1 MQSAIKK
8 IGKGK
13 PLAVEISLTSI
24 DPMRQRYLVTALEIP
39 DPQGRYSCN
48 LAQSRHKNEM
58 GWKMRAT
65 NCATRTAESGSV

>member
-1 MQSAIKK
+1 
-8 IGKGK
+8 
-13 PLAVEISLTSI
+13 
-24 DPMRQRYLVTALEIP
+24 MRQRYLVTALEIP
-39 DPQGRYSCN
+39 DLQGRYSCN